1 MQVGFNN
8 NIVYKGES
16 YHIQTE
22 DGGRDNP
29 VITTMLFKE
38 GVVVASKKTSYADIL
53 KFEQLETLVRE
64 LMREQHAGVLK
75 DLKNGRCD
83 LRISKGRGIDS
94 KTKDIKKEAGRD
106 MVSESM
112 DEIILEYLVT
122 ENDNN

>member
-22 DGGRDNP
+22 DGGRANP
-29 VITTMLFKE
+29 VISTMLFKE

-53 KFEQLETLVRE
+53 KFEQLESLVRE
-64 LMREQHAGVLK
+64 IMREQHAGLLK

-83 LRISKGRGIDS
+83 LRLSGNRKTDS
-94 KTKDIKKEAGRD
+94 KTNDLKKETGID

-112 DEIILEYLVT
+112 DDIILEYLIT
-122 ENDNN
+122 ENDKG